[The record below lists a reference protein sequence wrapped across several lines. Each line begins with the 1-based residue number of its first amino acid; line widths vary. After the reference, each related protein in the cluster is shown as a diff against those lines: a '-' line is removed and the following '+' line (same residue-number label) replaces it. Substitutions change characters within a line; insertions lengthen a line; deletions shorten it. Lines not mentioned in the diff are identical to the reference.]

1 MLPLVYDKEI
11 SGYNLELT
19 RILLHKSTI
28 LLAKDKGRSLK
39 MAPTAHIKSKFNSRT
54 YTQNAIL
61 YAQCTDA
68 ETVNTSHVTSKR
80 RISDLS
86 QFHYDT
92 ISATAV
98 RDTRQGG
105 SVMWQLVA
113 AKMPLLLT
121 KHSTPTNTRRV
132 NSSLRAEAH

>member
-11 SGYNLELT
+11 SRYNLELT
-19 RILLHKSTI
+19 SILLHKSTI

-61 YAQCTDA
+61 YAQCT
-68 ETVNTSHVTSKR
+68 VNTSHVTSKR
-80 RISDLS
+80 RISGLG
-86 QFHYDT
+86 QFHYHT

-121 KHSTPTNTRRV
+121 KHTSTPTNTRRV
-132 NSSLRAEAH
+132 NSGLPAEAH